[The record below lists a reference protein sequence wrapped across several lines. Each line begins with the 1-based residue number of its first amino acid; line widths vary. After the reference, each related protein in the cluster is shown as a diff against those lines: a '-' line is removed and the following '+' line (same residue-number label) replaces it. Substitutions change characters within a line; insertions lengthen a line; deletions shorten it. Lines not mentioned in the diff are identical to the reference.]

1 MRRRR
6 DSERPVTAVSAMGN
20 VGQVMVAVRR
30 RRGDWQ
36 VGGRDDRQALASCRF
51 FPCRRQGTQSLV
63 VNVLRQ
69 EAAAA
74 GRGDGGRES
83 GGPHGPGGQSR
94 VLLQIL
100 LNVRQRGSAT
110 VGVRF

>member
-1 MRRRR
+1 M
-6 DSERPVTAVSAMGN
+6 TAVSAVGN

-30 RRGDWQ
+30 RRRGDWQ
-36 VGGRDDRQALASCRF
+36 VGGRDDDRQALASCRL

-69 EAAAA
+69 EAAAS
-74 GRGDGGRES
+74 GRDGGCES
-83 GGPHGPGGQSR
+83 GGPHRPGGQSR

>member
-1 MRRRR
+1 M
-6 DSERPVTAVSAMGN
+6 TAVSAVGN
-20 VGQVMVAVRR
+20 VGEVMVAVRRR

-36 VGGRDDRQALASCRF
+36 VGGRDDDRQALASCRF
-51 FPCRRQGTQSLV
+51 FPRRRQGTQSLV

-83 GGPHGPGGQSR
+83 GGPHGPGGESR

-100 LNVRQRGSAT
+100 FNVRQRGSAT